1 MSSKLI
7 PNLGATN
14 FGSWTNYTPTNSGI
28 TVGNGTQLA
37 RYTEVGKMVTV
48 SYKFILGS
56 TSSVSGAVTVG
67 LPFAIG
73 NNTVATCAVITTD
86 FAGATYTSMGFID
99 SSTGGVLIR
108 PVKTNATYGTW
119 DDNLGG
125 AWSWATSDNIY
136 FTITYEKV

>member
-7 PNLGATN
+7 PNLDATN

-28 TVGNGTQLA
+28 TVGNGTQTA

-48 SYKFILGS
+48 SYKFVLGS
-56 TSSVSGAVTVG
+56 TSSVSGGVTIG
-67 LPFAIG
+67 LPFP
-73 NNTVATCAVITTD
+73 NNSVATCAVITTD
-86 FAGATYTSMGFID
+86 VGAATYTSMGFSD

-119 DDNLGG
+119 DDTLGG
-125 AWSWATSDNIY
+125 AFAWATADNIY